1 MDSYVPL
8 HLHTRVGSILDS
20 MINPTKEKK
29 GECLLSLKAKQYKMP
44 ALAIT
49 DHGSMAAVLSHY
61 KTCKEYG
68 IKPIIGC
75 EFYVCDNIN
84 IKDKD
89 SKYYHLVVLAKN
101 NIGYQNL
108 KKLSSIGYLDGFYYK
123 PRIDFETLAK
133 YSEGLIV
140 LTACLG
146 GELPKLIVKQHKTQ
160 DKKYDAK
167 IYSFIKKYYEVFGD
181 DFYFEIQ
188 SSDTEEQIILNKKLV
203 DLHYEFNIPLVVT
216 TDAHFLNKEDFN
228 SHNIFININQD
239 RDTEN
244 YKYCYVQ
251 TRQEIIETLYH
262 YLEYHDINKA
272 LNNTYEVAN
281 KCNVEIELHNPKL
294 PHLEVPIDYED
305 EADWLTE
312 EVQEG
317 LKTRGC
323 LNKPN
328 KQEYIDRVK
337 FELDV
342 IITKGFEGYFLIL
355 MQILKEAKKRGI
367 PIGEGRGSAAGSLV
381 AYCLGITNIDSVEFD
396 LDFGRFL
403 TMERKDLPDIDIDVA
418 TSKRGALID
427 LIIEMFGYENVSQIA
442 TFGTLASKAV
452 IDAVGKVMGIDK
464 SVCSELKNKLN
475 ENEGVASLTKIKE
488 YKQYKE
494 FIDACIKI
502 EGCPR
507 AISCHA
513 GGVCISGDNKPTT
526 EYSPVMLNKDNR
538 VMTQFEMHDV
548 EECNLVKYDMLGLT
562 SLDYIDDC
570 LKFIGSDYYSF
581 EFDYNDKATFDMLSS
596 GNNTGVFQADSNFA
610 ERVFTTVK
618 PQSISEVAD
627 CVSIGRPDAI
637 QFLEPYVNAK
647 FKGEMMEEIHP
658 DLTKILFKTY
668 GCLIYQEQL
677 MNIFKVFGGFS
688 DGGADKVRRIVGKKK
703 LDDLPQQLDKF
714 KKGTII
720 KGYSQEVINK
730 LVDFIEHNVSY
741 SFNKSH
747 GVAYGTTTYKT
758 AYLKCHYP
766 VEYMAAIINNQRT
779 EDGTTDFDSIKRYIK
794 AANTDGIEV
803 VSPDVNVSGLKFTP
817 IGNSITYGLGL
828 IKSLSTNGSKIV
840 VENRPYTSYESFLES
855 VGLLLNKSDV
865 ESLIK
870 ANAFRNITNLTQM
883 EQFELYYKLRF
894 NNSKEENKPIKKI
907 NKTHIKYLL
916 DNGLITPED
925 ATNTEYCVKVINK
938 ERALQGWQDFKNKY
952 CKGTALD
959 WEMEVL
965 NCHLSGSPFKDVVL
979 SSWDK
984 LPYDHNGY
992 VGGVLISIKE
1002 TLVKKGKSAGQKM
1015 CFLNIDVNGEIFD
1028 LVVFSNNYLIY
1039 KSILKTGNCIVCRT
1053 TKQGDKKG
1061 IVQGCEL
1068 LNNYVK
1074 RTRSMQPQNVLER
1087 FKV

>member
-1 MDSYVPL
+1 MALLFIKSKKNEEYPIFNATSCALSYTLNQADYNSFFCSEFCKANNCPL
-8 HLHTRVGSILDS
+8 SQKKRCEDKKKLFKKEDIQTI
-20 MINPTKEKK
+20 IEKFKEK
-29 GECLLSLKAKQYKMP
+29 
-44 ALAIT
+44 I
-49 DHGSMAAVLSHY
+49 D
-61 KTCKEYG
+61 
-68 IKPIIGC
+68 C
-75 EFYVCDNIN
+75 EFD
-84 IKDKD
+84 
-89 SKYYHLVVLAKN
+89 
-101 NIGYQNL
+101 
-108 KKLSSIGYLDGFYYK
+108 
-123 PRIDFETLAK
+123 
-133 YSEGLIV
+133 
-140 LTACLG
+140 
-146 GELPKLIVKQHKTQ
+146 
-160 DKKYDAK
+160 
-167 IYSFIKKYYEVFGD
+167 
-181 DFYFEIQ
+181 
-188 SSDTEEQIILNKKLV
+188 
-203 DLHYEFNIPLVVT
+203 FNIDLT
-216 TDAHFLNKEDFN
+216 NNA
-228 SHNIFININQD
+228 IFI
-239 RDTEN
+239 E
-244 YKYCYVQ
+244 K
-251 TRQEIIETLYH
+251 E
-262 YLEYHDINKA
+262 
-272 LNNTYEVAN
+272 
-281 KCNVEIELHNPKL
+281 
-294 PHLEVPIDYED
+294 
-305 EADWLTE
+305 
-312 EVQEG
+312 
-317 LKTRGC
+317 LKTS
-323 LNKPN
+323 
-328 KQEYIDRVK
+328 EIVY
-337 FELDV
+337 
-342 IITKGFEGYFLIL
+342 
-355 MQILKEAKKRGI
+355 LKM
-367 PIGEGRGSAAGSLV
+367 L
-381 AYCLGITNIDSVEFD
+381 TNMKI
-396 LDFGRFL
+396 
-403 TMERKDLPDIDIDVA
+403 
-418 TSKRGALID
+418 
-427 LIIEMFGYENVSQIA
+427 
-442 TFGTLASKAV
+442 
-452 IDAVGKVMGIDK
+452 
-464 SVCSELKNKLN
+464 VC
-475 ENEGVASLTKIKE
+475 
-488 YKQYKE
+488 
-494 FIDACIKI
+494 
-502 EGCPR
+502 
-507 AISCHA
+507 
-513 GGVCISGDNKPTT
+513 
-526 EYSPVMLNKDNR
+526 
-538 VMTQFEMHDV
+538 
-548 EECNLVKYDMLGLT
+548 
-562 SLDYIDDC
+562 
-570 LKFIGSDYYSF
+570 
-581 EFDYNDKATFDMLSS
+581 
-596 GNNTGVFQADSNFA
+596 
-610 ERVFTTVK
+610 
-618 PQSISEVAD
+618 
-627 CVSIGRPDAI
+627 
-637 QFLEPYVNAK
+637 
-647 FKGEMMEEIHP
+647 
-658 DLTKILFKTY
+658 
-668 GCLIYQEQL
+668 
-677 MNIFKVFGGFS
+677 
-688 DGGADKVRRIVGKKK
+688 KKK

-828 IKSLSTNGSKIV
+828 IKGLSTNGSKIV